1 MKLYYSPG
9 ACSLATRISL
19 HEASVKAAFERVD
32 LRSKITERGYD
43 YLALNPKGAV
53 PMLTLDDGEAIT
65 ENVAVLAWI
74 AERQPEL
81 APGGPLGHIRLL
93 EYLSFLSS
101 ELHVAFHPLWKEPSD
116 HDKVQVEEAVAKR
129 LGIIENCMHEMYLF
143 GPRFTVADAYLFAM
157 LRWVRDFSMPMPP
170 VLFGFF
176 ERVAERPLVRRALT
190 EEGLPIRGGA
200 DAEQSRYA
208 ETAIS

>member
-19 HEASVKAAFERVD
+19 HEAGLDAEFERVD

-43 YLALNPKGAV
+43 YMALNPKGAV
-53 PMLTLDDGEAIT
+53 PMLVLDDGEAVT
-65 ENVAVLAWI
+65 ENVAVLALL
-74 AERQPEL
+74 AERKPEL

-101 ELHVAFHPLWKEPSD
+101 ELHVAFRPLWKDPSD
-116 HDKVQVEEAVAKR
+116 LDKAQAQEAVARR
-129 LGIIENCMHEMYLF
+129 LDIIENCMREMYLF

-157 LRWVRDFSMPMPP
+157 LRWVQDFSIPMPP
-170 VLFGFF
+170 ELIGYF
-176 ERVAERPLVRRALT
+176 ERVAERPAVRRALT
-190 EEGLPIRGGA
+190 EEGLPVPGVGDPQESQLIDLA
-200 DAEQSRYA
+200 TS
-208 ETAIS
+208 